1 MSDFGVLDLEEMMG
15 EGTRLAGTGG
25 GGEGGSNWL
34 DMFVPMPEVKVGSTG
49 SVTVRILPPV
59 KGGKL
64 FQYTRLHLI
73 NGRKYHCPKPLI
85 NGKWDKNTPCPICD
99 YYNALWRRIE
109 ELEKKGVKEEAE
121 DLKREARLIKPIER
135 YYYNAIVRELRSE
148 KGVEK
153 NVGPR
158 ILSVG
163 KILHKMIVRAIIGDE
178 NEKALGDVT
187 HPKTGY
193 DFVIRKELRGM
204 GKDAFPNYDR
214 SSFARESSPL
224 GTADEIA
231 KWQSNLHDLTKLRTL
246 KGIEE
251 LETQLAIHRGL
262 IPDTAEQ
269 GWSIDEFDAK
279 YKGNTTKTVATGG
292 RVSKPSGDGTAA
304 VNIENMVGNF
314 EAFAVPT
321 STDVPLDMDEFTKE
335 IQELEGK

>member
-15 EGTRLAGTGG
+15 EGTRLAGSE
-25 GGEGGSNWL
+25 EGGSGNWL
-34 DMFVPMPEVKVGSTG
+34 DMFVPMPEVKAGQTG
-49 SVTVRILPPV
+49 SVTLRILPPV

-64 FQYTRLHLI
+64 FQFTRLHLI
-73 NGRKYHCPKPLI
+73 NERKYHCPKPLV
-85 NGKWDKNTPCPICD
+85 NGKWDKATPCPICD
-99 YYNALWRRIE
+99 YYNALWREIDKLEDKGDKERAE
-109 ELEKKGVKEEAE
+109 E
-121 DLKREARLIKPIER
+121 LKREARSIKPIER

-163 KILHKMIVRAIIGDE
+163 KILHKMIVRAIVGDE

-187 HPKTGY
+187 NVKTGF
-193 DFVIRKELRGM
+193 DFVIRKELRGT

-231 KWQSNLHDLTKLRTL
+231 KWQANLHDLTKLRTL
-246 KGIEE
+246 KGFDE

-269 GWSIDEFDAK
+269 GWSIDSFDAK
-279 YKGNTTKTVATGG
+279 YKGGNKTTVSTGG
-292 RVSKPSGDGTAA
+292 SVGKPSGGSAPA
-304 VNIENMVGNF
+304 VNVEDVVGSF
-314 EAFAVPT
+314 DAPT
-321 STDVPLDMDEFTKE
+321 APAPQQDVAIDMDEFSKE
-335 IQELEGK
+335 LQEIEGK